1 MTFTMLD
8 FIFFAII
15 ALCIIVCSIKGFVDS
30 LFDKA
35 APVLSLVASFLFFKT
50 AMNTLFS
57 FIPNPLMRTL
67 ASFLVIFV
75 VVFIV
80 VKIVQSLIG
89 NIFDNKILGPLN
101 HTLGF
106 MFGIVEGLVI
116 VGLIL
121 FLLTTQN
128 LFNAGGILSGSFFN
142 GIFQSV
148 YGGLNV

>member
-1 MTFTMLD
+1 
-8 FIFFAII
+8 
-15 ALCIIVCSIKGFVDS
+15 
-30 LFDKA
+30 
-35 APVLSLVASFLFFKT
+35 
-50 AMNTLFS
+50 
-57 FIPNPLMRTL
+57 
-67 ASFLVIFV
+67 
-75 VVFIV
+75 V